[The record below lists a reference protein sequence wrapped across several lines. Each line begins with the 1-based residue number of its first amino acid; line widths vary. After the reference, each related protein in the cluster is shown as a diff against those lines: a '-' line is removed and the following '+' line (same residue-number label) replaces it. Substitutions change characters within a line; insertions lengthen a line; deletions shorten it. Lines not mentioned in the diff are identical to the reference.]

1 MKELEAMQRCADWCS
16 QSEHCLSELRD
27 KLSKLGVEPDAAQRI
42 EKQLVAE
49 RFIAERR
56 YVEYYIRDKARF
68 NGWGPMKIRF
78 QLWLKRI
85 DSKIVDAALRE
96 FDTAV
101 FDEQLERAL
110 RNKLRLT
117 KNADKQKLRA
127 SLLRFGASR
136 GFDYNAVYK
145 AVDRLIDDDM

>member
-1 MKELEAMQRCADWCS
+1 MQRCADWCS

-49 RFIAERR
+49 RFIDERR
-56 YVEYYIRDKARF
+56 YAEYYIRDKARF

-78 QLWLKRI
+78 QLSLKRI
-85 DSKIVDAALRE
+85 DSKIVDSALRE

-117 KNADKQKLRA
+117 KKADKQKLRA